1 MKRLSGLDA
10 TFLYLETPE
19 MPMHVGALNLL
30 ELPAGF
36 KGKFVTAL
44 RKHMAERLP
53 LAPALRRRL
62 WWMPLNLAN
71 PAWVDAEPDLNEH
84 VVEYKLPAKAKQ
96 GDGMAALEAAVGE
109 LHVQLLDRKRPLWK
123 FWVLEGLGP
132 SPEGRRRVALYSQL
146 HHAAVD
152 GQAAVALGQVLLDLA
167 PTGRQIELKPSKR
180 EKTFRLGVPEM
191 LRGVLANEAVQV
203 ASIVK
208 QLPDTVGTLAS
219 TAGVVLQK
227 SQLLSGNK
235 RKGAKVSNVTVAPR
249 TVLNQSVTDG
259 RAFAGLSLPL
269 AELKAIGKANEAT
282 INDMVLLVCS
292 TALRRYFQQ
301 RGALPRKSLIAAV
314 PISLREKGD
323 TTSDNQASLSLISL
337 GTHIADLRKRL
348 AHVKAATA
356 AMKSTMGPLKSIL
369 PTDFPSLG
377 APWLIEAATA
387 LYGKARLAEKIPQ
400 FANVAISNVPGPGVP
415 LYLAGARMRSN
426 YPTSIVVH
434 GMALNVTVHS
444 LDEQI
449 DFGLMADLQ
458 AMPDV
463 RSLADAM
470 KVAFDDLRALAPQ
483 PAPPP
488 PTVTETGRAVLGQAR
503 KRLAGVVSD
512 AVGTV
517 GDTVTRALPRAAR
530 QAVGAVMDSAMQSA
544 VRATTKRATRA
555 GNGVTD
561 AVADAVGG
569 VVKTATRAATSTA
582 AKTASA
588 VARATKPPRASAP
601 SKTRAAR

>member
-1 MKRLSGLDA
+1 M
-10 TFLYLETPE
+10 
-19 MPMHVGALNLL
+19 
-30 ELPAGF
+30 
-36 KGKFVTAL
+36 
-44 RKHMAERLP
+44 
-53 LAPALRRRL
+53 
-62 WWMPLNLAN
+62 
-71 PAWVDAEPDLNEH
+71 
-84 VVEYKLPAKAKQ
+84 
-96 GDGMAALEAAVGE
+96 
-109 LHVQLLDRKRPLWK
+109 
-123 FWVLEGLGP
+123 
-132 SPEGRRRVALYSQL
+132 
-146 HHAAVD
+146 
-152 GQAAVALGQVLLDLA
+152 
-167 PTGRQIELKPSKR
+167 
-180 EKTFRLGVPEM
+180 
-191 LRGVLANEAVQV
+191 QV

-227 SQLLSGNK
+227 SQLLSGSK

-282 INDMVLLVCS
+282 VNDMVLLVCS
-292 TALRRYFQQ
+292 SALRRYFQQ
-301 RGALPRKSLIAAV
+301 RGTLPRKSLIAAV

-488 PTVTETGRAVLGQAR
+488 PSVTETGRAVLGQAR
-503 KRLAGVVSD
+503 KRLAGVVSE

-517 GDTVTRALPRAAR
+517 GSTVTRALPRAAR
-530 QAVGAVMDSAMQSA
+530 SAVGAVVDTAMQSA
-544 VRATTKRATRA
+544 VRATAKRATRG
-555 GNGVTD
+555 GNGVTG

-569 VVKTATRAATSTA
+569 VVKTATRVATGTA
-582 AKTASA
+582 AKTAGA

-601 SKTRAAR
+601 SKTKAAR

>member
-10 TFLYLETPE
+10 SFLYLETPE
-19 MPMHVGALNLL
+19 MPMHVGALNVL

-36 KGKFVTAL
+36 RGKFVTLL

-84 VVEYKLPAKAKQ
+84 IVEYKLPAKAKQ

-109 LHVQLLDRKRPLWK
+109 LHVKLLDRKRPLWK

-152 GQAAVALGQVLLDLA
+152 GQAAVALGQVILDLA

-191 LRGVLANEAVQV
+191 LRGVLANEAMQV

-208 QLPDTVGTLAS
+208 QLPETVGTLAS

-227 SQLLSGNK
+227 SQLLSGSK
-235 RKGAKVSNVTVAPR
+235 RKGAKVSNVTLAPR

-259 RAFAGLSLPL
+259 RAFAALSLPL
-269 AELKAIGKANEAT
+269 AELKAIGKANDAT
-282 INDMVLLVCS
+282 VNDMVLLVCS

-301 RGALPRKSLIAAV
+301 RGTLPRKSLIAAV

-323 TTSDNQASLSLISL
+323 ATSDNQASLSLISL

-348 AHVKAATA
+348 AHVKAASA

-463 RSLADAM
+463 RALADAM
-470 KVAFDDLRALAPQ
+470 KIAFDDLRALAPQ

-488 PTVTETGRAVLGQAR
+488 PSVTETGRAVLGQAR

-512 AVGTV
+512 AVGSV
-517 GDTVTRALPRAAR
+517 GQTVTRALPRVAR
-530 QAVGAVMDSAMQSA
+530 QAVGAVVDSAVQSTVRRGVKGGRGSAGA
-544 VRATTKRATRA
+544 VT
-555 GNGVTD
+555 G
-561 AVADAVGG
+561 AVADAVSG
-569 VVKTATRAATSTA
+569 VVKTATRAAGQTA
-582 AKTASA
+582 GA
-588 VARATKPPRASAP
+588 VARATRPPRASASSRP
-601 SKTRAAR
+601 KRGR